1 MKGTRNFARE
11 ILGGLFILLSFV
23 FGLTACQVG
32 LGAAVDTS
40 DPRAA
45 VTIPTVAD
53 PYVGGE
59 TIHIAGT
66 CEDDSGI
73 AEIKIV
79 QLKNVETGK
88 EYNDLGSASLSET
101 AREWSFDIVQS
112 ESSKTTYVLND
123 RELTLTDGKYLLTIL
138 PVDNGGRTPRYGVE
152 RTFEIDNTPPIFL
165 ISTPNSTNINDP
177 ASFGQTVKIK
187 GDIYDD
193 HDIKGIEVSVY
204 SDTGD
209 PKNIVATADITNARD
224 KTKSNFE
231 VIVAKKDS
239 SSDANEATNYTTL
252 YPSGVGDKKYYMDVV
267 LEDTVNMG
275 TDLPGNKTRFVY
287 FKTPLLEKLRGA
299 GVTKDNFTGNDLLRG
314 YNGTSTVFTAEQ
326 CRIIQEV
333 LDGTFDE
340 DTSYYAK
347 VTDRRLAFSVNP
359 NNNPKYSFGGMAF
372 SSSNPVTWS
381 GRGAAGGSVT
391 LMVSAGSDDALVKP
405 DTIVVTLQP
414 VNNSGNPDGTPQT
427 LQVRKDDGSQ
437 PGSTPVDSATYT
449 ITLPEDLN
457 GTYYKLTADG
467 FDDQGHP
474 LVANNGAG
482 YGFMLYSNKL
492 PVSISSTADLSYVP
506 KATDNKYSFA
516 ISISDQNSPLSI
528 NKSNASIK
536 YQIQTAQG
544 YKTKQDFASS
554 SWNTISPTAISGD
567 NLGNGTSP
575 FSLNL
580 SNLAFTVDDDSVGTI
595 ALRIWGDNG
604 VESEKNVYLLYV
616 DNSKPVITVNNETE
630 LLHGTDYPSV
640 ANGPIHEGSSF
651 YSASDGKYTIS
662 GSWQDVDG
670 SGVKKLQYS
679 TDDGNTW
686 DDIGEEYTSRVTDKL
701 NWTMK
706 IDVEEGSGKKV
717 YIKATDLKENEETV
731 RYDNIKFDFGAPRF
745 TSVATEKELLVEK
758 EYVKSDATFTAVAI
772 DGFGL
777 DDILVTA
784 KQNGSTVTTGQ
795 KGYSYT
801 VANTAGSNKSKTATI
816 TMQPTTGSDGSW
828 TFDLTARDLNG
839 REASASFSFT
849 VDHTAPIVK
858 ANSIKIQDA
867 TYNSEVWQKLPT
879 AKITG
884 TITEAISLETIYY
897 KVENANS
904 APTNPADITS
914 NNTGSVSYTNKNGDV
929 GFTISVDGLVNN
941 TTYPNTVY
949 IQPVDKAGNKGP
961 VTSYVINVD
970 QNAPALDS
978 VKYQIAG
985 GTVENA
991 AGIIAVNEKTLTLW
1005 GTYSDTCSGVKA
1017 LGFAIDSS
1025 AVTPSSIK
1033 YTTETVTASNI
1044 ATLADSAWNTY
1055 STNDLKAASK
1065 NITGWKATFESG
1077 LFRNGT
1083 LKITGSDNAENSTTI
1098 SSITLRKDNVKPT
1111 VSSVSI
1117 DGAYMKDAT
1126 TYYVNN
1132 TNTQIAVK
1140 GVSSD
1145 DYSLKNTVITIPG
1158 YASSPITKE
1167 GTSWTTG
1174 NLNIAGLIGDSVT
1187 ITVVANDTAGNISD
1201 EKTITL
1207 NFDTTAPSRKK
1218 ANDVGY
1224 PGWGDPDIN
1233 WRDTEFKIGGGNYNA
1248 ESYSGSTTLDI
1259 QGSFIEEGSGIDS
1272 IYYELVNGTGA
1283 FTMTTANY
1291 KTNNKV
1297 KKIIPNSD
1305 GTFTTTLTGL
1315 QEGKNKLRIIAVDN
1329 VGNISKITDATD
1341 KYESD
1346 FVLGLD
1352 QTIPSFG
1359 DGFTLE
1365 DDDGYVSGNFTVSGG
1380 TVSDDKAGVNHD
1392 TLRFWLVEKNGTIHE
1407 IAGHKVDMGGW
1418 EEYDNVDT
1426 VNDESTGYKD
1436 VTTITNDVGTIT
1448 YRANDKSNLSG
1459 TIEIQV
1465 TPDALWFT
1473 EAKLGSSP
1481 ILYGSVLDYSNPG
1494 NNSGTTTILT
1504 TLKLDQ
1510 TAPVI
1515 AIGNDLSTSPITDDN
1530 DGGKIKPDGDDYF
1543 YELTGTWKD
1552 LDGSGP
1558 DKLFYSINNGTDWI
1572 NADTLA
1578 TKNYVRK
1585 STVESSWSLY
1595 IPVVEG
1601 SNYTFAVKA
1610 QDANGNTKEAKPG
1623 ETVTFDFS
1631 KPTIEI
1637 SLADGVYGE
1646 TRPTVMITAHDHHRI
1661 KTTDGIVLVGT
1672 PKKNGANASAS
1683 DYTLET
1689 TTGGGTSTAT
1699 RTLTFNTDGVFKFT
1713 FKAVDVNNRES
1724 DTVEGTWTIDT
1735 VAPAPKADN
1744 VATYGLKINGAAAKT
1759 WYRDTNLRFDGYVD
1773 ESLSGLK
1780 TVYYLVSANSTED
1793 VADVVAADQWNFAG
1807 ASNTGTVAYSVMP
1820 TVSSVN
1826 KYVHMVFEDVAGNK
1840 SAVKTNMIELDQ
1852 EVPTIGGKFYN
1863 YGDVTAEMPANI
1875 FVNTTES
1882 KTLTLYGLVSET
1894 GSGIDT
1900 LTLTK
1905 SNGSFTPTIKY
1916 NNTLSD
1922 TSTMNEFTG
1931 ATWNDTKTGATAWRA
1946 TFNVSGLTTGAIQAT
1961 VSDVA
1966 GNSSSA
1972 QIVSLDS
1979 DSTAPTLTLSNSDL
1993 EDAPFKITEKSPYM
2007 NVSGDVHNYTF
2018 QGTWSDSGS
2027 GTYALYYSVNST
2039 TIGTGTWVAVD
2050 STTAPQSTGTTN
2062 WTLTM
2067 NLEEGTGKQ
2076 IAFYAVDKVGNK
2088 SSVISKTG
2096 ITVDYTDPTLTLA
2109 PDTVQTYYGVEAE
2122 NSAVWTITASDNLG
2136 TPEVTVEAKKYVD
2149 EVESETNG
2157 FTYNDSNKKIT
2168 LANDSSANG
2177 VWNITVTATDGAG
2190 RKTVKTINTTV
2201 DRSKPVF
2208 TDTLSITDGD
2218 VTKEYAL
2225 DSWSRNGTLTL
2236 NGKIA
2241 ELGSGLVKV
2250 YYKKNPGA
2258 GATNLRG
2265 NQDGSVGAAGTGAEV
2280 EYEITVSGLTSG
2292 STEVGLQAED
2302 AAGNLSEIKRI
2313 TLNIDKR
2320 APTYGNPRQFYSYEA
2335 ATGYNQIEGTVLS
2348 NGANDMYIVGPY
2360 YDENSGIKELKFEI
2374 DEVEL
2379 VEDDCVV
2386 KYSTGT
2392 INGDATNIG
2401 SLIWESYDETK
2412 ASTYQSYRAM
2422 IKKEKFPSGGVVDAK
2437 PVDRAGNGSTQLVF
2451 TISIDSTPPALT
2463 LNTPKTKRL
2472 APTEDGEAVNTVNGT
2487 ITFAGTTDETAMN
2500 SLKLYWGTAQDACNT
2515 LLETK
2520 NAANSYN
2527 WSFDVPLSKV
2537 VSNTVKFI
2545 DNTSYAGNPKD
2556 IYLKLVALD
2565 KAGNEASYVYKYS
2578 VDPDG
2583 DRPIITFTQLD
2594 LTGLTANAGT
2604 SNVWLKDSKT
2614 LSGSVTD
2621 DDGVAKLEYKL
2632 DSGTWQTLP
2641 VTNGNFSYTFATD
2654 KKYSMSFRVTDTA
2667 GNVAQTPYSFATAT
2681 SGTQY
2686 LSPKFMD
2693 KNAYTSSCSI
2703 LNFAVDSNS
2712 PSINNVKYIANN
2724 GSDLTS
2730 DDFTAKRFGGKWTK
2744 FKIRFDA
2751 TDTNGIESATVLF
2764 NGNTVATTK
2773 SSDTYTT
2780 GYIQLDDLPSG
2791 NYNAV
2796 ITATDKAG
2804 REQTTTVSFVVD
2816 NDAPT
2821 VRIQQPTGLVSTAT
2835 QALGSLGEA
2844 NGLDKVYFMVTEHGE
2859 DPTEINTIATSG
2871 QNAANRWKE
2880 FVKDNDAISSFEIG
2894 FDSTSGDNHTDQFKW
2909 YLSSLGLTTTDA
2921 ITNGSFTALT
2931 TVDLHIKAID
2941 AYGNTGY
2948 ATKTITVDPQGDK
2961 PTVTITYPV
2970 ADSTLGGT
2978 IPIMGTAID
2987 NAGSEG
2993 KVGAD
2998 YVMVLIDMDG
3008 DGDYDRDDITAL
3020 GTMSPVPSWLTWGK
3034 FESKTW
3040 TDISYASIPASG
3052 ADWTKYG
3059 IKKEVSNASW
3069 SFTVNQGG
3077 ELNPAE
3083 GTKNLGLWVYATD
3096 GDGNTS
3102 QIDLTDNDKTPYV
3115 KFKIDKDTPQ
3125 IANEYLVQ
3133 YDNGGNVTAKY
3144 AYSKDM
3150 SIKGVWYYEADMYD
3164 DSGISKVT
3172 RYKLVDGAVVGDPL
3186 EMTSAS
3192 TSYDSGNITLTS
3204 VTTVTVG
3211 GVNYTNT
3218 VTPGAPVG
3226 FHIKMKVGSAT
3237 DNDVAYQDWKLS
3249 YEENKVGTPLFG
3261 EREVALNVDNKAP
3274 VVIKT
3279 GDYYNIRERVT
3290 NENGFYTLGTQA
3302 KEDPSASGV
3311 SQTGVKRIA
3320 FYFTRDIGNP
3330 DNIHA
3335 LYDVMKAPG
3344 DDGNAID
3351 GYTSLTKEDGLYW
3364 KTLTGTA
3371 SGKTFTL
3378 NSSDSNVHTGG
3389 LVKINGVIYR
3399 IERVNGNIVSIEVN
3413 TTATEPFSGVT
3424 TAKFAMANVVDN
3436 TTEETADESSS
3447 KVAGYYT
3454 NVNFD
3459 DGDIMVESLKKQSTT
3474 WTWEANI
3481 NSKNI
3486 GDGSAQLHY
3495 VVFDAAGNYTEETV
3509 DVFVANNQPRIA
3521 GVSIGTDTNGSGEVE
3536 AAEMISEGLSGIY
3549 DKGKQGNKLVT
3560 EAWFPSDKS
3569 SSILKIL
3576 GKTRIIPEI
3585 VGGNGRLDY
3594 SYAVHEA
3601 DGAGDWRDSTLV
3613 TGSGT
3618 NVGTGNGES
3627 EEAQELII
3635 NLSMLE
3641 LLNMGNST
3649 GSKFALTIKDQTP
3662 GGALTATLNI
3672 IVDSLLKDENDPESR
3687 ILPFYWVN
3695 GTKNSLFMESK
3706 DYGHIEL
3713 PNDLPDG
3720 FSGTTGILDK
3730 DPKLSGIIKLEG
3742 IAHDDILLKQLSV
3755 TIAGNTY
3762 VIGNYNGSWSSTN
3775 PWTEGAVPTGTW
3787 ASRITN
3793 ATYREAYNMGFIPA
3807 EDFVAMDEVMKDNTI
3822 DYVSAK
3828 YGHMVHWTLYIDTAL
3843 IGNGTDK
3850 VIKTSATDRGKAR
3863 DNGGNLEYTSNSWT
3877 EAEDAGVTANVCD
3890 SGTPT
3895 GYQRVDVVPYISK
3908 ITTGLS
3914 TLKKS
3919 NPSVYDRTAKGHYG
3933 VTTNGIINVQGFN
3946 ITGGTLK
3953 FEKTGGGTV
3962 TATYN
3967 ANAGGTGVGGYAIPA
3982 TAKSGVL
3989 SITAGGMESLNNSNN
4004 NDAKGSYTG
4013 VVNLATNPTGDKTIY
4028 DNYYNRQPNGDN
4040 NNLLTDDVVLDIWQF
4055 KDAGI
4060 SQTSGYITEPIM
4072 KINPKNGMLNFG
4084 FNSGPANYCM
4094 GDGQTYSYKT
4104 WVANYARFST
4114 CGFTVDENGVT
4125 HGISVGLDTNPGT
4138 SGSAGRLQYFTS
4150 KWGRSQLDT
4159 NGNYEGANSSRID
4172 NIGAPPGTYN
4182 GVTFDGY
4189 AFIEDRFASPSLV
4202 TAVHGANTYVFLAYY
4217 DDLNGQI
4224 RFKYGNLSKTTV
4236 GTSNTITSDPSGKK
4250 GISFEQF
4257 ADQRRYKLVDGAT
4270 INDNTHTAFDSNS
4283 KPEYYSVIAGPSM
4296 TAKAGNYVSIDVIK
4310 GDDVASDVIVATWY
4324 DATTNKWYYSY
4335 KVNPC
4340 TDNDLGAGTGSGYW
4354 STPIMLKAN
4363 AGENCQ
4369 IAVDKAG
4376 GIHIA
4381 SYDGENADLVYAYL
4395 SSYDDATPQVVT
4407 VDAYAF
4413 TGTNIRLDTAVS
4425 DDGEYIIPYIGYYMS
4440 STQKPKMAYLPGVIS
4455 SSAIKATREAVP
4467 IKAGVDETE
4476 AVTGLWETGIVP
4488 TESRYA
4494 DNYAYSYVNI
4504 GLWKDASTGKAK
4516 VMSGTDVT
4524 YSNKSGLGQENT
4536 SKTYG
4541 NGTANP
4547 VMAYATRI
4555 GTRGHLETA
4564 QMK

>member
-40 DPRAA
+40 DPRAG
-45 VTIPTVAD
+45 VMLPTIDGVI
-53 PYVGGE
+53 GGSVL
-59 TIHIAGT
+59 HIEGT

-73 AEIKIV
+73 AEVRIV
-79 QLKNVETGK
+79 QLREKNGLV
-88 EYNDLGSASLSET
+88 EYNDLGNATLSDDGRAWTLELT
-101 AREWSFDIVQS
+101 QEG
-112 ESSKTTYVLND
+112 SSKSTYSFNGQ
-123 RELTLTDGKYLLTIL
+123 ELYLPDGTYEIRVL
-138 PVDNGGRTPRYGVE
+138 PVDNEGRFPKNEAGRS
-152 RTFEIDNTPPIFL
+152 FKIDNTPPFFL
-165 ISTPNSTNINDP
+165 ITTPSSLNVDDP
-177 ASFGQTVKIK
+177 SPFGTTVKVK
-187 GDIYDD
+187 GTIYDTSD
-193 HDIKGIEVSVY
+193 GMNSINISVY
-204 SDTGD
+204 DVDGNRQTLLNTNDMTGVQG
-209 PKNIVATADITNARD
+209 KD
-224 KTKSNFE
+224 KEPFE
-231 VIVAKKDS
+231 VLIAKQNS
-239 SSDANEATNYTTL
+239 SNDENASQNFDTL
-252 YPSGVGDKKYYMDVV
+252 YPGSDKKWFMEIE
-267 LEDTVNMG
+267 LEDMANSE
-275 TDLPGNKTRFVY
+275 TDMPGNKSDMVY
-287 FKTPLLEKLRGA
+287 FRAPLFEKLKREL
-299 GVTKDNFTGNDLLRG
+299 GVSSISGSDLIRG
-314 YNGTSTVFTAEQ
+314 YNGSHETYTSDQKEKMKK
-326 CRIIQEV
+326 I
-333 LDGTFDE
+333 LDGTYDD

-347 VTDRRLAFSVNP
+347 VSNSNNTRLVFTVNP
-359 NNNPKYSFGGMAF
+359 TNKPKYSFGGMAYEEDEA
-372 SSSNPVTWS
+372 PTAWS
-381 GRGAAGGSVT
+381 GRGAAGGVVSLSVT
-391 LMVSAGSDDALVKP
+391 AGSDEYLIDP
-405 DTIVVTLQP
+405 STIRASLQAVSEGGAP
-414 VNNSGNPDGTPQT
+414 IGSSVNLTI
-427 LQVRKDDGSQ
+427 RKEDGSEL
-437 PGSTPVDSATYT
+437 GNTAVDSATYFV
-449 ITLPEDLN
+449 TLPDNLN
-457 GTYYKLTADG
+457 ETYYILTASG
-467 FDDQGHP
+467 
-474 LVANNGAG
+474 NGYWTDENGVQHLEAIRSAKTSGG

-492 PVSISSTADLSYVP
+492 PVNISSTADLSYVK
-506 KATDNKYSFA
+506 KANDNKYSFA
-516 ISISDQNSPLSI
+516 ISISDPNPTPTI
-528 NKSNASIK
+528 NKATGKIK
-536 YQIQTAQG
+536 YQIQAVQG
-544 YKTKQDFASS
+544 YKTKQNFTSS
-554 SWNTISPTAISGD
+554 SWEGKTVNVKE
-567 NLGNGTSP
+567 GTSLTGSGP
-575 FSLNL
+575 FSATL
-580 SNLAFTVDDDSVGTI
+580 SNLDFTVDEDSVGTI

-604 VESEKNVYLLYV
+604 AESEKNVYLLYV
-616 DNSKPVITVNNETE
+616 DNCKPEITVNNDAE
-630 LLHGTDYPSV
+630 LGGS
-640 ANGPIHEGSSF
+640 NPINENSSY

-662 GSWQDVDG
+662 GLWQDVDG

-686 DDIGEEYTSRVTDKL
+686 TDIGEEYTSRVTDKL

-717 YIKATDLKENEETV
+717 YIKATDLVGNEETV
-731 RYDNIKFDFGAPRF
+731 RYNNIKFDFGDPRF
-745 TSVATEKELLVEK
+745 TSVAPENTT
-758 EYVKSDATFTAVAI
+758 EYVTASKIFT
-772 DGFGL
+772 
-777 DDILVTA
+777 VTA
-784 KQNGSTVTTGQ
+784 EDGYGLSKIEVAAKKDGATVGSGL
-795 KGYSYT
+795 KGYTLKVHPEYT
-801 VANTAGSNKSKTATI
+801 ASDPVHNTI
-816 TMQPTTGSDGSW
+816 TNTIEMNPAAGSDGSW

-839 REASASFSFT
+839 REASASFSIT

-1033 YTTETVTASNI
+1033 YTTETVNASNI

-1111 VSSVSI
+1111 VSSISI

-1132 TNTQIAVK
+1132 SNTQIAVK

-1158 YASSPITKE
+1158 LAASPITKE

-1174 NLNIAGLIGDSVT
+1174 NLNISSLPGDSVT

-1207 NFDTTAPSRKK
+1207 NFDVTAPSRKK
-1218 ANDVGY
+1218 ADDVGY
-1224 PGWGDPDIN
+1224 PGWGTENN
-1233 WRDTEFKIGGGNYNA
+1233 WKDTEFKIGGGNYNA

-1259 QGSFIEEGSGIDS
+1259 RGSFIEEGSGIDS

-1283 FTMTTANY
+1283 FTMTTGNY

-1346 FVLGLD
+1346 FELGLD
-1352 QTIPSFG
+1352 QTVPSFG
-1359 DGFTLE
+1359 NGFTLD

-1392 TLRFWLVEKNGTIHE
+1392 TLRFWLVEKNGTVHE
-1407 IAGHKVDMGGW
+1407 ISKGTAT
-1418 EEYDNVDT
+1418 T
-1426 VNDESTGYKD
+1426 VNNESTGNKD

-1448 YRANDKSNLSG
+1448 YRANDASNLSG

-1465 TPDALWFT
+1465 TPDASWFT

-1515 AIGNDLSTSPITDDN
+1515 AIDNNLNTSPITDEN
-1530 DGGKIKPDGDDYF
+1530 DGGKIKKVGDNYF
-1543 YELTGTWKD
+1543 YELTGTWSD
-1552 LDGSGP
+1552 ANGSGT
-1558 DKLFYSINNGTDWI
+1558 DKLFYSINNGTDWLD
-1572 NADTLA
+1572 ADDLD
-1578 TKNYVRK
+1578 TKNYAK
-1585 STVESSWSLY
+1585 SKAESAWSLN

-1610 QDANGNTKEAKPG
+1610 QDAAGNTKEAKPG
-1623 ETVTFDFS
+1623 KTVTFDFS

-1683 DYTLET
+1683 DYTLTT
-1689 TTGGGTSTAT
+1689 TTGGGTDTAT

-1793 VADVVAADQWNFAG
+1793 VADVVASDQWNFAG

-1993 EDAPFKITEKSPYM
+1993 KDAPFKITEKSPYM
-2007 NVSGDVHNYTF
+2007 NVSGDEHNYTF

-2109 PDTVQTYYGVEAE
+2109 PDTAEPYYGVEAE
-2122 NSAVWTITASDNLG
+2122 NSAIWTITASDNLG
-2136 TPEVTVEAKKYVD
+2136 TPDVTVEAKKYVN

-2157 FTYNDSNKKIT
+2157 FTYNASNKKIT

-2225 DSWSRNGTLTL
+2225 DSWSRNGTLIL
-2236 NGKIA
+2236 NGKIT

-2280 EYEITVSGLTSG
+2280 EYEITVSDLTSG

-2379 VEDDCVV
+2379 GGDDCVV

-2392 INGDATNIG
+2392 INGDASNIG
-2401 SLIWESYDETK
+2401 SLTWESYDETK
-2412 ASTYQSYRAM
+2412 ASTYKSYRAM

-2537 VSNTVKFI
+2537 VSNTVEFI

-2621 DDGVAKLEYKL
+2621 DDGISKLEVKL
-2632 DSGTWQTLP
+2632 GNGTWEELT
-2641 VTNGNFSYTFATD
+2641 VTNGNFSYPFAND
-2654 KKYSMSFRVTDTA
+2654 NKYTMRFRVTDGA
-2667 GNVAQTPYSFATAT
+2667 GNVFETKD
-2681 SGTQY
+2681 SGVQY
-2686 LSPKFMD
+2686 LAPKFMD

-2773 SSDTYTT
+2773 SSNTYTT

-2859 DPTEINTIATSG
+2859 DPTAISTIATSG

-2880 FVKDNDAISSFEIG
+2880 YVKDNDAISSFEIG

-2948 ATKTITVDPQGDK
+2948 ATKTVTVDPQGDK

-3172 RYKLVDGAVVGDPL
+3172 RYKLVDGAAVGDPL

-3237 DNDVAYQDWKLS
+3237 GDDVVYQDWKLS
-3249 YEENKVGTPLFG
+3249 YWENKVGTPLFG

-3335 LYDVMKAPG
+3335 LYDVMIAPG
-3344 DDGNAID
+3344 ETGNAIN
-3351 GYTSLTKEDGLYW
+3351 GYTSGLSKEDGLYW

-3378 NSSDSNVHTGG
+3378 TNSNPNVHTGG

-3436 TTEETADESSS
+3436 TTEETADETSS

-3594 SYAVHEA
+3594 EYEVHKS
-3601 DGAGDWRDSTLV
+3601 DNAGDWVDDAIVS
-3613 TGSGT
+3613 GSGT
-3618 NVGTGNGES
+3618 SVGNGNGES
-3627 EEAQELII
+3627 EEAQELTI

-3775 PWTEGAVPTGTW
+3775 PWAEGEVPSGTW
-3787 ASRITN
+3787 SSRITN

-3807 EDFVAMDEVMKDNTI
+3807 EDFAAMDEVMKDNTI

-3850 VIKTSATDRGKAR
+3850 VIKTSATDRGKASN
-3863 DNGGNLEYTSNSWT
+3863 NGGNLEYAPNTWI
-3877 EAEDAGVTANVCD
+3877 EADDAGVTANVCD

-3933 VTTNGIINVQGFN
+3933 VTANGIINVQGFN

-3953 FEKTGGGTV
+3953 FVKTGGGTV

-4013 VVNLATNPTGDKTIY
+4013 VVNLATNPTGDKAIY

-4072 KINPKNGMLNFG
+4072 KVNPVNGILNFG

-4114 CGFTVDENGVT
+4114 CGFTVDEKGIT
-4125 HGISVGLDTNPGT
+4125 HGITVGLDTNPS
-4138 SGSAGRLQYFTS
+4138 SGSAGRMQYFNS
-4150 KWGRSQLDT
+4150 SWGRSTLSTD
-4159 NGNYEGANSSRID
+4159 GNYEGINSSRFE
-4172 NIGAPPGTYN
+4172 NIGAPAGTYN
-4182 GVTFDGY
+4182 GVSFGGY
-4189 AFIEDRFASPSLV
+4189 VFIEDRFASPSLA
-4202 TAVHGANTYVFLAYY
+4202 TAVHGNDTYVYIAYY

-4224 RFKYGNLSKTTV
+4224 RFKWGNLSNAYYDT
-4236 GTSNTITSDPSGKK
+4236 NTNNKPVSGKQA
-4250 GISFEQF
+4250 ITFDQF
-4257 ADQRRYKLVDGAT
+4257 MDYRKAT
-4270 INDNTHTAFDSNS
+4270 GMANNKHTAFDSNA
-4283 KPEYYSVIAGPSM
+4283 KPENWSIIAGSGT
-4296 TAKAGNYVSIDVIK
+4296 TAKAGNYLSIDVIK
-4310 GDDVASDVIVATWY
+4310 GGTATSDVVVATWY
-4324 DATTNKWYYSY
+4324 DAMTGKWYYSY

-4340 TDNDLGAGTGSGYW
+4340 NDNDMAASPSATPDDGYW
-4354 STPIMLKAN
+4354 RKPIELKAN

-4369 IAVDKAG
+4369 IAVDKVG

-4381 SYDGENADLVYAYL
+4381 AYDTENADLVYAYL

-4425 DDGEYIIPYIGYYMS
+4425 DDGNYIIPYIGYYMS

-4476 AVTGLWETGIVP
+4476 AVTGLWEVGIVP
-4488 TESRYA
+4488 SESRYA

-4516 VMSGTDVT
+4516 VMSGTDVAYT
-4524 YSNKSGLGQENT
+4524 NKSGLDKENT

-4547 VMAYATRI
+4547 VMAYATRV
-4555 GTRGHLETA
+4555 GTRGHIETA